1 MDASRVLLALREQV
15 KWRERKGRLLER
27 FRALESR
34 RRYLSREIDV
44 ARKRIA
50 ELEGVLEELRL
61 EQTGFGL
68 RATGVHT
75 METRPLGLTL
85 FR

>member
-1 MDASRVLLALREQV
+1 MDTSRVLLALGEQV
-15 KWRERKGRLLER
+15 KWRERRGRLHER
-27 FRALESR
+27 LRALASR
-34 RRYLSREIDV
+34 RRYLNRELEV

-61 EQTGFGL
+61 EQPDFGI
-68 RATGVHT
+68 RATGVHAV
-75 METRPLGLTL
+75 ETRPLGLTL

>member
-34 RRYLSREIDV
+34 RRYLSRELDV
-44 ARKRIA
+44 ARKRIG
-50 ELEGVLEELRL
+50 ELEGVLQELRL
-61 EQTGFGL
+61 EQPDFGL
-68 RATGVHT
+68 RATRVHT
-75 METRPLGLTL
+75 VETRPLGLTL